1 MILIFGGTSDSLV
14 LAKALEEAGYHYIL
28 SVATSYGKQL
38 ADQKVSMLKK
48 EEIEEGQEVEK
59 NKRGQVMEGRLNL
72 EAMEQLIK
80 EKNIQLILDA
90 THPYAI
96 EVSQNA
102 IAVSESMNIPYLRY
116 ERPSLLEEI
125 SKEKVHIVKDVEEA
139 CKVAHT
145 LGETIFLG
153 TGSKTLGAFV
163 EGLPDK
169 KLVARVL
176 PTSQVITECETLGLS
191 PENIIGMKGPFS
203 EAMNK
208 ALYQHYKVDCLI
220 TKESGA
226 EGGFLEKVRSCLE
239 EGIEVIV
246 IKRDTLA
253 YPKMASSIESVMQQV
268 EALMKK

>member
-1 MILIFGGTSDSLV
+1 MILIFGGTSDSLA
-14 LAKALEEAGYHYIL
+14 LAKALEEAGYGYLL

-38 ADQKVSMLKK
+38 ADQKVS
-48 EEIEEGQEVEK
+48 
-59 NKRGQVMEGRLNL
+59 QVIEGRLNL

-80 EKNIQLILDA
+80 EKGIQLILDA
-90 THPYAI
+90 THPYAL

-102 IAVSESMNIPYLRY
+102 IAVSERMNIPYLRY
-116 ERPSLLEEI
+116 ERPSLLEAI
-125 SKEKVHIVKDVEEA
+125 SKERVHIVKDVKEA
-139 CKVAHT
+139 CKVAQT

-163 EGLPDK
+163 EGLPGK

-176 PTSQVITECETLGLS
+176 PTSQVITECEALGLS

-203 EAMNK
+203 EAVNK

-226 EGGFLEKVRSCLE
+226 EGGFLEKVRSCQE

-246 IKRDTLA
+246 IKRETLA
-253 YPKMASSIESVMQQV
+253 YPKVASSIESVVEQV
-268 EALMKK
+268 EALLIK